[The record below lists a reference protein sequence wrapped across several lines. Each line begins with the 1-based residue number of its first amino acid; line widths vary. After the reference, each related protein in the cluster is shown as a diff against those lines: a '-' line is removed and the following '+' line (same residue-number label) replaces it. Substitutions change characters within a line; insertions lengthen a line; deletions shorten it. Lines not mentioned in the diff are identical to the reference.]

1 MNIKSERTRISLKT
15 KKSKDITIVF
25 NNDDDDEDTLKEVND
40 NYNIQ
45 VKFEVKDPL
54 TISTSII
61 ISRPQSILPLS
72 TLSLSTM
79 TEVLECDS
87 KT

>member
-40 NYNIQ
+40 SYNIQ

-61 ISRPQSILPLS
+61 IGRPQSILPLS